1 MTNYNHILHKA
12 TTLLLTAA
20 AALSLCLLTGCNRED
35 LPETGKYNTMIVL
48 SGDGTKAPGPDEAK
62 SIVIYAFSSGTD
74 NLVGYLYETNI
85 NGRDIFPMNLT
96 AGGKIDFYVI
106 LNPDRNGFEII
117 NHNNSKV
124 NFYSHEGITPDT
136 IKSWKLRRTDVTP
149 DKAVPMSNLKEQVDG
164 NHNLTGKSNRT
175 FEVVANRNSWQEIPI
190 QVTRAVS
197 KVEVWFWANDN
208 LPDDNNFDYY
218 HYYNAINRMALKD
231 PVSSTEIFRPQGA
244 DENDYILDGNVFKA
258 EDNIVHDGLTGERFK
273 PYTTGEFYSDN
284 YFRLIWE
291 QYILPNTFF
300 GGGWNG
306 EPATP
311 DGDYTTLSVSYTH
324 YDNYHY
330 TNWPDYHP
338 TWNAEQKDKDISL
351 PESPRNTKIIVWCQL
366 NDNTDRSF
374 TYEVVDWDETVTVD
388 IPAFD

>member
-1 MTNYNHILHKA
+1 MIAILHEAKA
-12 TTLLLTAA
+12 LLVIPAA
-20 AALSLCLLTGCNRED
+20 ISLCLLTGCNRED

-48 SGDGTKAPGPDEAK
+48 RGDGTKALDPDEAK

-85 NGRDIFPMNLT
+85 NGREIFPMNLT
-96 AGGKIDFYVI
+96 AGGQIDFYVI
-106 LNPDRNGFEII
+106 LNPVCNGFKII
-117 NHNNSKV
+117 DNNNQPV
-124 NFYSHEGITPDT
+124 NFNSHEGITPNI
-136 IKSWKLRRTDVTP
+136 IKNWKLRRTTDRTP
-149 DKAVPMSNLKEQVDG
+149 DEAVPMSNLEKQVDG
-164 NHNLTGKSNRT
+164 YHNPTGKSNRT

-208 LPDDNNFDYY
+208 LPEGNNFNYE
-218 HYYNAINRMALKD
+218 HYYTAINEMALKD
-231 PVSSTEIFRPQGA
+231 PIYSTEIFQPQGT
-244 DENDYILDGNVFKA
+244 DENDYILDGNVFNA
-258 EDNIVHDGLTGERFK
+258 TDRDVHEGLTGERFK

-300 GGGWNG
+300 GGEWNG

-311 DGDYTTLSVSYTH
+311 DGDYTTLSVRYTH
-324 YDNYHY
+324 YDNYQNYYNRWEAHS
-330 TNWPDYHP
+330 
-338 TWNAEQKDKDISL
+338 KDKVISL

-388 IPAFD
+388 VPAFD

>member
-12 TTLLLTAA
+12 TTMLLTAA
-20 AALSLCLLTGCNRED
+20 AAISLCLLTGCNRED

-106 LNPDRNGFEII
+106 LNPDCNGFEII

-136 IKSWKLRRTDVTP
+136 IKSWKLRRTGLEP
-149 DKAVPMSNLKEQVDG
+149 DEAVPMSNLKNQVDG
-164 NHNLTGKSNRT
+164 YHNPTGESNRT

-190 QVTRAVS
+190 QVTRTVS

-208 LPDDNNFDYY
+208 WTNEP
-218 HYYNAINRMALKD
+218 YNYSSIDSQVLTD
-231 PVSSTEIFRPQGA
+231 PVGESMVF
-244 DENDYILDGNVFKA
+244 DGNITDDSLTEKTEESNNNSYHTNGTQGNLNGEEFKKYEEGTLFYN
-258 EDNIVHDGLTGERFK
+258 EDYFK
-273 PYTTGEFYSDN
+273 
-284 YFRLIWE
+284 LIWE
-291 QYILPNTFF
+291 QYILPNTLY
-300 GGGWNG
+300 GGDNMGQSTGSGANC
-306 EPATP
+306 TTLKI
-311 DGDYTTLSVSYTH
+311 DYT
-324 YDNYHY
+324 YHY
-330 TNWPDYHP
+330 QYDTSWTGWWPDYEWRKEP
-338 TWNAEQKDKDISL
+338 QENKTIYL
-351 PESPRNTKIIVWCQL
+351 PASSRNTIIKVWCAL
-366 NDNTDRSF
+366 RDDTDRSF
-374 TYEVVDWDETVTVD
+374 TYQVVDWDESVTVD
-388 IPAFD
+388 IPDFD